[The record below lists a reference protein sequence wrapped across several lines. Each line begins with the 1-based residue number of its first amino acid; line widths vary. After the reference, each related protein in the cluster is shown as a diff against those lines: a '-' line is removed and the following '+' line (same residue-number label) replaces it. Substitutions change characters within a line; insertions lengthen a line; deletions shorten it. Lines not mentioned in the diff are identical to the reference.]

1 VLGTVVA
8 RRDGRL
14 TLRLSRALSSGA
26 ATLRVWITAHGRVL
40 ARGTLHGHMLR
51 LWLRR
56 GVRLPA
62 RFTVHG
68 KHLRVTV
75 RLR

>member
-1 VLGTVVA
+1 
-8 RRDGRL
+8 
-14 TLRLSRALSSGA
+14 
-26 ATLRVWITAHGRVL
+26 
-40 ARGTLHGHMLR
+40 MLR